1 MTDFKNRL
9 GALAD
14 KIKNEQPATPIQE
27 VIPVK
32 TGKVESEGESRFN
45 NWIPKS
51 LKKKIKAYA
60 VENDISLKDLNIKAL
75 EEYLRN
81 RTNSLSP

>member
-1 MTDFKNRL
+1 MTDFENRL

-14 KIKNEQPATPIQE
+14 KIKNEQPAVPIQE
-27 VIPVK
+27 VIPIK
-32 TGKVESEGESRFN
+32 NGKVETESESRFN

-60 VENDISLKDLNIKAL
+60 VENDISLKDLNIQAL
-75 EEYLRN
+75 EEYLKN
-81 RTNSLSP
+81 RTISPSP